1 MDPERR
7 DAGSGG
13 PAEERIS
20 GYRELGRIDGLA
32 AVELLPE
39 GDLDIESAEE
49 FRRTFTRLLDSG
61 VSHFF
66 VNLGGV
72 GYMDSTGLGSLMQ
85 LHRKAREAGGSV
97 RFYDLRPEVREIF
110 RLTHLDR
117 IIDVDLTREA
127 ALSGIREN
135 KGAGRG

>member
-1 MDPERR
+1 MNPERHDVGR
-7 DAGSGG
+7 GEPEG
-13 PAEERIS
+13 RIS
-20 GYRELGRIDGLA
+20 GYRELEPVDGVG

-49 FRRTFTRLLDSG
+49 FRRSFEQLLDSG
-61 VSHFF
+61 VAHFF

-72 GYMDSTGLGSLMQ
+72 GYLDSTGLGALMQ
-85 LHRKAREAGGSV
+85 LYRRAREAGGAA

-117 IIDVDLTREA
+117 IIDIDQKREA
-127 ALSGIREN
+127 VLSGVEGR
-135 KGAGRG
+135 KGTGRS

>member
-1 MDPERR
+1 MNPERHDVGR
-7 DAGSGG
+7 GEPEGD
-13 PAEERIS
+13 IS
-20 GYRELGRIDGLA
+20 GYRELDPVDGLS

-49 FRRTFTRLLDSG
+49 FRRSFEQLLDSG
-61 VSHFF
+61 VAHFF

-72 GYMDSTGLGSLMQ
+72 GYLDSTGLGALMQ
-85 LHRKAREAGGSV
+85 LYRRSREAGGSA

-117 IIDVDLTREA
+117 IIDIDQTREA
-127 ALSGIREN
+127 VLPDAGEREEAG
-135 KGAGRG
+135 KG